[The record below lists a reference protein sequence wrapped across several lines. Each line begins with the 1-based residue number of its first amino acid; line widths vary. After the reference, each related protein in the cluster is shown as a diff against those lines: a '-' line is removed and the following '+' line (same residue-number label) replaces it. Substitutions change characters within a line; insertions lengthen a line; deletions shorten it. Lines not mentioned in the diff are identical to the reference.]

1 MVFTNIG
8 GMKLMGLKENFIRLV
23 KNKIFRLLIFHLII
37 IILFIFIIPQYWIM
51 ILAISIL
58 SFIGSIIIFYSPNN
72 MNKTAPQSGYKSFNN
87 TLLIANETL
96 NYLRQGLNEE
106 SALIIAN
113 IIKDISDVAAVAIT
127 DTEKVLAFI
136 GEGCEQ
142 HPVGKPIV
150 TDATKNTIQTGRS
163 RIVNNKQE
171 FNCQDK
177 SCKCPLESAVIV
189 PLINKNKVVGTLKL
203 YQTEK
208 GNIPDYIIRLANG
221 LAQILSMQIELVEL
235 ERQAQLTTEAQLDA
249 LQAQINPH
257 FLFNAL
263 NTVNMYILK
272 DPEYARFLL
281 VRLSTLLR
289 YLLGNSGRFIS
300 IREEIKYIDN
310 YVVIE
315 EARFIGKIRVVIE
328 VDEEAK
334 NCKIPVFTIQPLV
347 NNAILH
353 GVLPKV
359 GAGIIKISAHKI
371 ADEVIISVE
380 DNGIGIPQEYI
391 QKIFEPRFGTGCG
404 VGISNVNERLRILYG
419 DNYGLKIESE
429 DGKGT
434 KAWFKVPYNIAE
446 EKQVIE
452 CS

>member
-1 MVFTNIG
+1 
-8 GMKLMGLKENFIRLV
+8 MKLKEGFLKLFNS
-23 KNKIFRLLIFHLII
+23 KIFYLLLFQAIIFT
-37 IILFIFIIPQYWIM
+37 IFMFLLPQYWIM
-51 ILAISIL
+51 ILTICIV
-58 SFIGSIIIFYSPNN
+58 SFTGSTFIFYYPFN
-72 MNKTAPQSGYKSFNN
+72 MNISKSQSGYTSFNN

-96 NYLRQGLNEE
+96 THLRQGLNEE
-106 SALIIAN
+106 SALIIAD
-113 IIKDISDVAAVAIT
+113 IIKNISDVAAVAIT
-127 DTEKVLAFI
+127 DTDKVLAFI
-136 GEGCEQ
+136 GEGCEK

-150 TDATKNTIQTGRS
+150 TNATKSVIQTGRS
-163 RIVNNKQE
+163 KIVSSKQG

-177 SCKCPLESAVIV
+177 TCNCPLESAVIV

-203 YQTEK
+203 YQTNK
-208 GNIPDYIIRLANG
+208 GNIPNYIIRLANG

-235 ERQAQLTTEAQLDA
+235 EHQAQLTTEAQLDA

-289 YLLGNSGRFIS
+289 YLLGSCGRFIS
-300 IREEIKYIDN
+300 LREEMKYIDN

-315 EARFIGKIRVVIE
+315 EARFIGKIKVVIE
-328 VDEEAK
+328 VDEDVK
-334 NCKIPVFTIQPLV
+334 NCQIPVFTIQPLV

-359 GAGIIKISAHKI
+359 GAGIIKISAHKLY
-371 ADEVIISVE
+371 DEVIISVE
-380 DNGIGIPQEYI
+380 DNGIGIPQEDI
-391 QKIFEPRFGTGCG
+391 KKVFEPRYGSGCG
-404 VGISNVNERLRILYG
+404 VGISNVNERLKILYG
-419 DNYGLKIESE
+419 ANCGLNIESE

-434 KAWFKVPYNIAE
+434 KAWFKIPYSIAE

-452 CS
+452 CN

>member
-1 MVFTNIG
+1 
-8 GMKLMGLKENFIRLV
+8 MKLKEGIV
-23 KNKIFRLLIFHLII
+23 KLFNSKIFYLL
-37 IILFIFIIPQYWIM
+37 LFQTIVFLLFMIVLPQYWIVLLT
-51 ILAISIL
+51 ICIV
-58 SFIGSIIIFYSPNN
+58 SFIGSFFIFYYPYN
-72 MNKTAPQSGYKSFNN
+72 MNILNSQSGYTSFNN

-96 NYLRQGLNEE
+96 SHLRQGLNEE
-106 SALIIAN
+106 SALIIAE
-113 IIKDISDVAAVAIT
+113 IIKNISDVAAVAIT
-127 DTEKVLAFI
+127 DTNNVLAFI
-136 GEGCEQ
+136 GEGCEN

-150 TDATKNTIQTGRS
+150 TNATKSVIQTGRS
-163 RIVNNKQE
+163 KIINSKQG
-171 FNCQDK
+171 FDCQEK
-177 SCKCPLESAVIV
+177 TCNCPLESAVIV
-189 PLINKNKVVGTLKL
+189 PLINKNKVIGTLKL
-203 YQTEK
+203 YQTKK

-235 ERQAQLTTEAQLDA
+235 EHQAQLTTEAQLDA

-289 YLLGNSGRFIS
+289 YLLGSSGRFIS
-300 IREEIKYIDN
+300 IREEMKYIDN

-315 EARFIGKIRVVIE
+315 EARFIGKIKVVIE
-328 VDEEAK
+328 VDEEVK
-334 NCKIPVFTIQPLV
+334 SCKIPVFTIQPLV

-359 GAGIIKISAHKI
+359 GAGIIKISAHKLI
-371 ADEVIISVE
+371 DDVVISVE
-380 DNGIGIPQEYI
+380 DNGIGIPQEDI
-391 QKIFEPRFGTGCG
+391 QKVFEPRYGSGCG
-404 VGISNVNERLRILYG
+404 VGISNVNERLKILYG
-419 DNYGLKIESE
+419 DNCGLKIESS

-434 KAWFKVPYNIAE
+434 KAWFKIPYSIVE